1 MKTESRIMHAQASAR
16 TELVKR
22 MAELARATD
31 STPEELAAA
40 VDAYQRE
47 LTELQALIQEGLDSG
62 EPVDGDAVFA
72 RLRAKYRAMAAVREE

>member
-1 MKTESRIMHAQASAR
+1 MHAQASAR